1 MMNRSSRRTQQNI
14 IIVLLSG
21 FLWLALLI
29 PLAMH
34 AYVGTF
40 ARYISDDYCTA
51 WTLGEKGFIQ
61 SQIYWYTGWSGRYS
75 FTLFVNLAESFG
87 PRVAQIL
94 PGFILLFG
102 IIGFFFLMRQITKS
116 LNVHFGI
123 LTLLAIS
130 AAAVF
135 TILEGVPNTFQSI
148 YWLTGIS
155 TYSVPLIM
163 AMFYGYWLWRQASRE
178 GTDKKQRLTL
188 GLSALIAFILGG
200 FSETYVSVQ
209 AALLTIL
216 LVITFVYRGV
226 SEVKR
231 LRGLLLFGLVGSIV
245 SMIVILISPGT
256 GIRAG
261 LISNPANFL
270 VIITDSLMDLKIFI
284 SLVLKS
290 QLPLLL
296 VCGVFPALFILL
308 VGGGETQPSTD
319 QAGQVWVWALYAILP
334 PLVMLLMML
343 VSIVPYEYAVSS
355 YPDARVLIT
364 TQFIMIVGI
373 IVWSLFL
380 GRLAS
385 ILLRDRAELL
395 KPWFVTLMV
404 FVLVGTVFISQRST
418 IKITAGLEDMQYFAE
433 SWDRRDTFLR
443 EASLSGLDDVVAASL
458 NHMGGLDEIGYDPY
472 EWINRCVAQ
481 YYELKTVVAK

>member
-1 MMNRSSRRTQQNI
+1 
-14 IIVLLSG
+14 
-21 FLWLALLI
+21 
-29 PLAMH
+29 
-34 AYVGTF
+34 
-40 ARYISDDYCTA
+40 
-51 WTLGEKGFIQ
+51 
-61 SQIYWYTGWSGRYS
+61 
-75 FTLFVNLAESFG
+75 
-87 PRVAQIL
+87 
-94 PGFILLFG
+94 
-102 IIGFFFLMRQITKS
+102 
-116 LNVHFGI
+116 
-123 LTLLAIS
+123 
-130 AAAVF
+130 
-135 TILEGVPNTFQSI
+135 
-148 YWLTGIS
+148 
-155 TYSVPLIM
+155 M

-178 GTDKKQRLTL
+178 GTDKKQRLNL

-209 AALLTIL
+209 AALLIIL
-216 LVITFVYRGV
+216 LVITFLFRGV

-256 GIRAG
+256 GVRTG

-270 VIITDSLMDLKIFI
+270 VILTDSLMDLKIFI
-284 SLVLKS
+284 SLALKS

-296 VCGVFPALFILL
+296 VCGVVPALFILL

-343 VSIVPYEYAVSS
+343 ASIVPYEYAVSS

-373 IVWSLFL
+373 IVWSLIL

-395 KPWFVTLMV
+395 KLWFVALMV
-404 FVLVGTVFISQRST
+404 FGLVGTVFISQRST